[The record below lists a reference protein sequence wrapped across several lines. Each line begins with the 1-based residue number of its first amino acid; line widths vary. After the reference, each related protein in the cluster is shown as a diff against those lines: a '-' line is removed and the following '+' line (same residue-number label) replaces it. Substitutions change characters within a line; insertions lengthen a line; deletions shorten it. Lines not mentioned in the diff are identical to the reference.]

1 MTADVEVR
9 DLCKEYPGTLAVD
22 HVNFQVE
29 QREFFSLLGPSGC
42 GKTTTLRM
50 IAGFVEP
57 TSGEVRLRG
66 GIVNDLP
73 PFKRNIGMVFQNLA
87 LFPHMNVH
95 DNLAFGPSMK
105 RLGKDDTERRIKRIL
120 SLVELPG
127 FEGRKINQLSG
138 GQMQRVALARAL
150 ITDPAVLLLDEPL
163 GALDLKLRLQLQ
175 VELKKLQ
182 QRVGTTFIYVTHD
195 QGEAL
200 TMSDKIA
207 VMSGGRVMQIGGP
220 MEIYEKPANKFVA
233 DFIGETNLLEGECVS
248 QTAVNC
254 KTFDVRVVAHGELVG
269 KKVRVSIRPE
279 KISAAKKLRDDLEN
293 KFEGK
298 VEERFFK
305 GSVMMYKIRIGEQAL
320 VTVNV
325 PNDNS
330 TPRFEQ
336 GETVH
341 VGWDREASVVVAEQI

>member
-9 DLCKEYPGTLAVD
+9 DLCKAYPGTLAVD

-66 GIVNDLP
+66 AVVNELP

-87 LFPHMNVH
+87 LFPHMDVGE
-95 DNLAFGPSMK
+95 NLAFGPNMK
-105 RLGKDDTERRIKRIL
+105 KLDKHETKRRTKRVL

-127 FEGRKINQLSG
+127 FEERKISQLSG
-138 GQMQRVALARAL
+138 GQMQRIALARAL

-182 QRVGTTFIYVTHD
+182 ERVGTTFIYVTHD

-200 TMSDKIA
+200 TMSHRIA
-207 VMSGGRVMQIGGP
+207 VMSGGKIMQIGGP
-220 MEIYEKPANKFVA
+220 LEIYERPANKFVA
-233 DFIGETNLLEGECVS
+233 DFIGETNLLEGECLS
-248 QTAVNC
+248 QKLVNC
-254 KTFDVRVVAHGELVG
+254 RAFDIAVVAGDEQIG

-279 KISAAKKLRDDLEN
+279 KIVAGKKVPDHVEN

-298 VEERFFK
+298 VEESFFK
-305 GSVMMYKIRIGEQAL
+305 GSVMMYKVRIGGQVVL
-320 VTVNV
+320 TVNV

-336 GETVH
+336 GETIH
-341 VGWDREASVVVAEQI
+341 VGWDRDASVVVPE